1 MYHDDGSRYQART
14 PSPYRNQ
21 ARFHHIT
28 SDPDLPQQYPYAH
41 PAVPDSAKVRNVRA
55 AKFINDA
62 LACVGSEDECH
73 SQQLLENTVDAL
85 LAQQDAWR
93 MVEYFPAQAQK
104 QCTRV
109 LDWPHESLPRVRP

>member
-1 MYHDDGSRYQART
+1 MMIKFTWLS
-14 PSPYRNQ
+14 
-21 ARFHHIT
+21 
-28 SDPDLPQQYPYAH
+28 
-41 PAVPDSAKVRNVRA
+41 VRA

-73 SQQLLENTVDAL
+73 SHDLLQDTVNGLLTQQET
-85 LAQQDAWR
+85 WK
-93 MVEYFPAQAQK
+93 MVQYYPAQAQK